1 MLLITAI
8 VLVPTVPTIPTVF
21 FSLYAQ
27 QQLTTAQHDTTSSRL
42 SFYQNHL
49 PSRLP
54 SLATRNSLPTTRP
67 RRNVRERIHVNFFP
81 FFDRKILPTG
91 TVTLLRYK
99 VELDQESQDS
109 KFQSARVYFRK
120 ELTPEAIQRVPFVR
134 VLSSAVNPRPF
145 RLEIKGLYCH
155 EYPSVAN
162 IPALAPSSI
171 NNRPVLHSVSPEA
184 GQQSTGSTS
193 KLTTT
198 LQRNSLSQ
206 VKNDSYSNSF
216 PTPDHSN
223 GTSFPSS
230 SDSSFNSGTGIS
242 AFEPYSLVDS
252 FDAEDHGHSVILS
265 APKPHESMSPGAPSS
280 ADTDRPTNLNTSPDF
295 FRFLPHSISSPT
307 GHDHLSK
314 AKEPHFQFSFV
325 PPASSTPTN
334 APSSYNT
341 HPFVNTH
348 PLLFSNHH
356 SKVQSPTA
364 HLRESV
370 VLKDMRTTHPR
381 PDPSHM
387 VNRKNQNL
395 PKLVQT
401 PDKPRHHAN
410 IDLRSYEKTLAL
422 SPTPFHRRQQKEL
435 ALFGGTGANW
445 SSEEMRRLVPTL
457 GIGLGLSGDDMRSR
471 TVFPRVAIEH
481 DRLEGRNDAKEMAQW
496 VAMRG
501 ERTTWL
507 GTSEFDACP
516 SRRVMHEKGRCLAAG
531 NSWWQGRARL
541 DVEEEDDDDSD

>member
-1 MLLITAI
+1 MPNNNSQQHNMTLPQADSRSIRITFPVGCLALRREI
-8 VLVPTVPTIPTVF
+8 RSPLRVLGEMCVNGSMSI
-21 FSLYAQ
+21 
-27 QQLTTAQHDTTSSRL
+27 
-42 SFYQNHL
+42 SF
-49 PSRLP
+49 
-54 SLATRNSLPTTRP
+54 
-67 RRNVRERIHVNFFP
+67 

-120 ELTPEAIQRVPFVR
+120 ELTPEAVQRVPFVR

-206 VKNDSYSNSF
+206 VTNDSYSNSF

-295 FRFLPHSISSPT
+295 FRFLPHSISSPA

-325 PPASSTPTN
+325 PPASSTPTS
-334 APSSYNT
+334 APSYNT

-364 HLRESV
+364 HSRESV

-387 VNRKNQNL
+387 VNRKNQNF
-395 PKLVQT
+395 PKHVQT
-401 PDKPRHHAN
+401 PDKPRHHPN

-435 ALFGGTGANW
+435 ALFGGTGAKW

-457 GIGLGLSGDDMRSR
+457 GLGLGLGGDDMRSR

-481 DRLEGRNDAKEMAQW
+481 ERLEGRNDAKEKAQW

-541 DVEEEDDDDSD
+541 GVEGDDDDNDSD